1 VRPIS
6 QVHVHNATRIKGSG
20 SWGEDGPVRAMS
32 RLKLPEVLFWLLAG
46 ASAVLLV
53 VLALILSGVIP
64 VDPASQSGGAP
75 ADALEQQRTTTS
87 KPAPTAPVTTSAAA
101 LSAGTVSVVLPVEN
115 AAV

>member
-1 VRPIS
+1 
-6 QVHVHNATRIKGSG
+6 VHVHNAMRIKGSG

-75 ADALEQQRTTTS
+75 ADA
-87 KPAPTAPVTTSAAA
+87 AA